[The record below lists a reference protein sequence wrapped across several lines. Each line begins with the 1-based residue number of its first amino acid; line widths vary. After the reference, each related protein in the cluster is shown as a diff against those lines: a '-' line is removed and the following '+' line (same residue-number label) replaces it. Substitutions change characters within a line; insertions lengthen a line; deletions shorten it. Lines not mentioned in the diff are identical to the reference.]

1 MSLELFN
8 VTSRKELKTFQQ
20 LPRRIYAGNPNWVPP
35 LLSQERALLWPGRH
49 PFHDHALISLFVA
62 QRDGETVGRIGAC
75 LNEQHNVF
83 HGERAGFFGFF
94 ESVNDSDVAAGLFSA
109 AKQWLRGQGVEIV
122 RGPCNWS
129 TNESC
134 GLLIHGFETPPVI
147 MMPYN
152 PPYYA
157 DLLEHCGFDKAKDL
171 LAYYL
176 STSISVPPRIARIA
190 ARAKERGGIT
200 IRSLDATQMPRE
212 LETMQR
218 IYNAAW
224 RDNWGFVPMT
234 TREFRHLEKEVRSI
248 MDPNLFLIA
257 EKGGTAVGF
266 SITLPNAN
274 EVLIHLN
281 GRLFPFGFLKALWYG
296 RKIRQAR
303 LLVLGVDPEFRRKG
317 IEALLIFES
326 LIRGKAAKFTGGE
339 LSWILEDNRLIIR
352 DIEAMGAEHHK
363 TYRIYESSVF

>member
-1 MSLELFN
+1 MSLELYE
-8 VTSRKELKTFQQ
+8 VTSRKDLKAFQR
-20 LPRRIYAGNPNWVPP
+20 LPWHIYKGNPNWVAP
-35 LLSQERALLWPGRH
+35 LLSQERQLLWPGRH

-62 QRDGETVGRIGAC
+62 ERDGSVVGRIGAC

-83 HGERAGFFGFF
+83 HGEHSGFFGFF
-94 ESVNDSDVAAGLFSA
+94 ESVNDREVAARLFAA
-109 AKQWLRGQGVEIV
+109 AKEWLKGQGAEVV

-134 GLLIHGFETPPVI
+134 GLLIHGFEIPPMV

-152 PPYYA
+152 PPYYV
-157 DLLEHCGFDKAKDL
+157 DLLEQCGFAKAKDL

-176 STSISVPPRIARIA
+176 STSIPVPPRIARIA
-190 ARAKERGGIT
+190 ARAKERGAIT
-200 IRSLDATQMPRE
+200 IRSLDTKQMAHE
-212 LETMQR
+212 MDIVQK

-234 TREFRHLEKEVRSI
+234 AREFRHLAKEVRSI
-248 MDPNLFLIA
+248 MDPDLFLIA
-257 EKGGTAVGF
+257 EKSGTAVGF
-266 SITLPNAN
+266 SITLPDAN
-274 EVLIHLN
+274 EVLIHLH

-296 RKIRQAR
+296 RKIRQGR
-303 LLVLGVDPEFRRKG
+303 LLVLGVEPDFRRKG

-326 LIRGKAAKFTGGE
+326 LVRGKAANFTGGE

-352 DIEAMGAEHHK
+352 DIEAMGAEHYK
-363 TYRIYESSVF
+363 TYRIYESSVS